1 MAKRLIIELTDE
13 QADQLQSHLSE
24 QAHINQLEET
34 FSGYTITLIGLEF
47 GINFLEVEMNSAIE
61 LGEVNWKIE

>member
-1 MAKRLIIELTDE
+1 MSKKLIIDLTDE
-13 QADQLQSHLSE
+13 QASQLQSHLTR
-24 QAHINQLEET
+24 QGQINQLEET

-47 GINFLEVEMNSAIE
+47 GINFLEVEMNSTIE